1 MSVRHLEWMAA
12 AGLAGWGAARLAGAD
27 RLAAAE
33 AWTVPA
39 LSFTPQVTAAAWASC
54 LLMRDRRARAVT
66 AGAAL
71 ALAGAVLP
79 RAIRCRQPAAAG
91 PVLRVLTANLLFGR
105 AEPEAL
111 AGLAR
116 DTGADVLFVQELTEE
131 SAWGLAR
138 AGLEDLLPHRVLSP
152 AKEGLHD
159 TGIFARYPLRAQPSP
174 WWACRAQLGLPG
186 PPVRLTCVHTLPPKP
201 WYASGAA
208 SWREELAQLP
218 APGAGP
224 VIVAGDFN
232 ATLDHAQLRLLL
244 RRGYRDAADQAG
256 RGLAGTWTPKPG
268 WRPALLTIDHVL
280 VDPRCAVLATATHR
294 VPGTDHLA
302 LFTELRLPGLPPR
315 PSARHCWCSS
325 GRGPPP

>member
-1 MSVRHLEWMAA
+1 MSVRRVEWMV
-12 AGLAGWGAARLAGAD
+12 AGALAGWGAARLAGAD
-27 RLAAAE
+27 RLRATE

-54 LLMRDRRARAVT
+54 LLMRDPRARAVT

-79 RAIRCRQPAAAG
+79 PAHRWPPPGRAG

-105 AEPEAL
+105 AKPQAL

-131 SAWGLAR
+131 SVWDLAR

-174 WWACRAQLGLPG
+174 WWACRAQLSLPG
-186 PPVRLTCVHTLPPKP
+186 RPVQLTCVHTMPPKP
-201 WYASGAA
+201 WYASGAVN
-208 SWREELAQLP
+208 WREELAQLP

-224 VIVAGDFN
+224 VVVAGDFN

-268 WRPALLTIDHVL
+268 WRPALLTIEHVL
-280 VDPRCAVLATATHR
+280 IHPRL
-294 VPGTDHLA
+294 
-302 LFTELRLPGLPPR
+302 
-315 PSARHCWCSS
+315 S
-325 GRGPPP
+325 